1 MSLDDSNLLGLSSQ
15 GGFGSPKNT
24 LSSFFGIEALTR
36 TKKFMWRSSLH
47 VGLTESDFNQLGLI
61 EDIEDTYFSSF
72 DLGVYKENI
81 FKKNDSI
88 GIQVYQPLRAEYSNL
103 NFNIPIGRTKDK
115 QILFDEL
122 SIDLTPSGRQI
133 NSQLIYAMTEDKL
146 TFFGKL
152 GVVSNEYHQSESRI
166 EPYFQLDIEF
176 RLE

>member
-1 MSLDDSNLLGLSSQ
+1 MTLDDSNLLGISSQ
-15 GGFGSPKNT
+15 GGFGSPENT
-24 LSSFFGIEALTR
+24 LTSFFGIEALTR
-36 TKKFMWRSSLH
+36 TKDFMWRSSLH
-47 VGLTESDFNQLGLI
+47 VGQTESDFNQLGLI

-81 FKKNDSI
+81 FMKNDSI
-88 GIQVYQPLRAEYSNL
+88 GIQIYQPLRAEYANL

-133 NSQLIYAMTEDKL
+133 NSQLIYAMTENKL

-176 RLE
+176 RI

>member
-1 MSLDDSNLLGLSSQ
+1 M
-15 GGFGSPKNT
+15 
-24 LSSFFGIEALTR
+24 
-36 TKKFMWRSSLH
+36 
-47 VGLTESDFNQLGLI
+47 
-61 EDIEDTYFSSF
+61 
-72 DLGVYKENI
+72 
-81 FKKNDSI
+81 KNDSI
-88 GIQVYQPLRAEYSNL
+88 GIQVYQPLRAEYSNMNL
-103 NFNIPIGRTKDK
+103 NIPIGRTKDK

-152 GVVSNEYHQSESRI
+152 GVVSNEYHQSESKI